1 MTKKDKYIHWA
12 LQIYHAPKNNSLPRV
27 LSKVDYYQCSLQKS
41 EVKSTETNFYSQY
54 TRNSDFARN
63 FSPNF

>member
-1 MTKKDKYIHWA
+1 MTKKDKYIHWT
-12 LQIYHAPKNNSLPRV
+12 LQIYDAPKNNSLPRV

-54 TRNSDFARN
+54 T
-63 FSPNF
+63 